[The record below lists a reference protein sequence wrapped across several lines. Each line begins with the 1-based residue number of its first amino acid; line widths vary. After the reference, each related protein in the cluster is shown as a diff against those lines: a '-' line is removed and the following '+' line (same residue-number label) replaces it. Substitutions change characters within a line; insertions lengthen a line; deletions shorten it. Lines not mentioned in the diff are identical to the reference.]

1 MAPRRSSRLTRRRRR
16 LFRLART
23 ATVATV
29 LVVGGFWWAGG
40 EEPADPVL
48 AAAAPAVP
56 GGSGGEGGDPASLD
70 HKAKPAAK
78 PEAKPELKPEPK
90 PEPKPG
96 AKAAAKPKPEAKA
109 AAKPRAAHGAR
120 PKAASAPR
128 TPAPLARSRPT
139 TVAVPAI
146 TIEAPVMDLAL
157 DGQGRLAT
165 PPVDNPDVVG
175 WYAKGVSPGER
186 GTAVVVGHRDTRTGP
201 AIFVSLDSL
210 SPGNT
215 VRIARADGKVAVFTV
230 DRVVTYTKAD
240 FPDKEVYGSTGRPEL
255 RLLTC
260 GGAFERGKGYD
271 ANIVVFA
278 HLTDIA
284 QKI

>member
-1 MAPRRSSRLTRRRRR
+1 M
-16 LFRLART
+16 
-23 ATVATV
+23 TVATV
-29 LVVGGFWWAGG
+29 LVVGGFWWAGD

-56 GGSGGEGGDPASLD
+56 GGPGGEGGDPAPLD
-70 HKAKPAAK
+70 HKANPEANPEQKSEPKPKAK
-78 PEAKPELKPEPK
+78 PEAKPESKPEAK
-90 PEPKPG
+90 PESKPE
-96 AKAAAKPKPEAKA
+96 AKPESKPAAKPESKPAAKPDAKA
-109 AAKPRAAHGAR
+109 AAKPRVAHGAR